1 MTIEITR
8 PEVEAMIKE
17 RLESGRFKDAEDV
30 VRQALELS
38 PKPPRKHT
46 LEERSAAIDR
56 LVNFGKDH
64 GISLGD
70 MTLEELREEARP

>member
-8 PEVEAMIKE
+8 PEVEAMIRE

-30 VRQALELS
+30 VREALVLS

-46 LEERSAAIDR
+46 QEERSAAINSLMTFAR
-56 LVNFGKDH
+56 DH